1 MFSLSCWFR
10 SPRARDE
17 AAFPLLLP
25 LSTQA
30 PELFSLKRPV
40 LQLNVLAFGWKDR
53 KPKENRIFDNFVQ
66 LLGNYL
72 DNIDLDTVQEGAA
85 ERVGQRESH
94 SFAGF
99 SAAQTHSAVRWVSTS
114 PVAPKSGA
122 GPRGRGTGLQL
133 RTAPAA
139 PAPVQSAGGASA
151 AQPGMSGRL
160 KRSPALL
167 FPRPGL
173 RGEGA
178 GGGDRE
184 GREGGGGGRRE
195 EGGAGAGGASAE
207 RAPRARLTDR
217 RGGCKMAQAAVLPLR
232 PRRS

>member
-25 LSTQA
+25 LSTQGA
-30 PELFSLKRPV
+30 ELFSLKRPV

-85 ERVGQRESH
+85 ERVGQRESR

-114 PVAPKSGA
+114 PIVPKSGP

-184 GREGGGGGRRE
+184 GREGGAAGGGKRE
-195 EGGAGAGGASAE
+195 G
-207 RAPRARLTDR
+207 RARAVR
-217 RGGCKMAQAAVLPLR
+217 VRSAHPGRG
-232 PRRS
+232 

>member
-1 MFSLSCWFR
+1 M
-10 SPRARDE
+10 
-17 AAFPLLLP
+17 
-25 LSTQA
+25 
-30 PELFSLKRPV
+30 
-40 LQLNVLAFGWKDR
+40 QLNVLTFGWKNQ
-53 KPKENRIFDNFVQ
+53 KPMENRIFDNFVQ

-72 DNIDLDTVQEGAA
+72 DNTDLDTVQKGAA
-85 ERVGQRESH
+85 ERVGRRESG
-94 SFAGF
+94 SFACF
-99 SAAQTHSAVRWVSTS
+99 SATRSYSADHWVST
-114 PVAPKSGA
+114 PLAPQVRSWPA
-122 GPRGRGTGLQL
+122 GRGPGLQL
-133 RTAPAA
+133 WMAPAA

-184 GREGGGGGRRE
+184 GKEEGRQE
-195 EGGAGAGGASAE
+195 EGGAGGESAE

-217 RGGCKMAQAAVLPLR
+217 PGGCKMAQAAALALR